1 MPSVKIFRW
10 RFRGARLDERELRA
24 AAGDMLDQLR
34 PRRVLR
40 DALDFAL
47 KFQNDGVFRDY
58 VLSRIWAVLPVVL
71 VFFLVSTICSIDIM
85 FRTVRLV
92 SDPPLWLRFFALLLG
107 GAALRVPDLARGK
120 GGAKGPLGAREAHPR
135 PRRVSRLPQI
145 QPRPASLDSRPG
157 LRRLSPG
164 DHGARRAL
172 GRAHT
177 RHAGGARPS
186 SVQEVRFLK
195 GVLST
200 SLPLAR
206 SAREGSPDGN
216 PIDAA
221 PWNAGDEELRRA
233 ARLRAL

>member
-107 GAALRVPDLARGK
+107 AAVWVCGVVGQLYVFLIWLEERAAHRDRSERGKRVRVPAGFLAYLK
-120 GGAKGPLGAREAHPR
+120 Y
-135 PRRVSRLPQI
+135 S
-145 QPRPASLDSRPG
+145 
-157 LRRLSPG
+157 
-164 DHGARRAL
+164 RAL
-172 GRAHT
+172 
-177 RHAGGARPS
+177 PPWI
-186 SVQEVRFLK
+186 L
-195 GVLST
+195 VLVFVA
-200 SLPLAR
+200 LPLAIM
-206 SAREGSPDGN
+206 AH
-216 PIDAA
+216 AA
-221 PWNAGDEELRRA
+221 PLA
-233 ARLRAL
+233 ALILVMLVALAPVLFKKFDS